1 MSIGLVLEGGAMR
14 GLYTA
19 GVLDVFL
26 DNNIKVDGIIGVS
39 AGVLFGV
46 NYLSKQKGRG
56 IRYNKKFAKDK
67 RYMGIRSF
75 LTTGNIINKDFD
87 QNINII
93 NDYHYKVKNIIND
106 FNTTEYIL
114 FLKALFTSSN
124 LNSCSTKI
132 SSLDKFLISEY
143 STIIFITDSTIVN
156 IITKDEIISEQII
169 NNAKKYKFQKIY
181 SENNFL
187 PYNIFEYN

>member
-1 MSIGLVLEGGAMR
+1 M
-14 GLYTA
+14 
-19 GVLDVFL
+19 
-26 DNNIKVDGIIGVS
+26 
-39 AGVLFGV
+39 
-46 NYLSKQKGRG
+46 
-56 IRYNKKFAKDK
+56 
-67 RYMGIRSF
+67 
-75 LTTGNIINKDFD
+75 
-87 QNINII
+87 
-93 NDYHYKVKNIIND
+93 KNIIND

-169 NNAKKYKFQKIY
+169 NNAKSINFKKYILKIIFCLIIY
-181 SENNFL
+181 L
-187 PYNIFEYN
+187 NIINHIIFY

>member
-1 MSIGLVLEGGAMR
+1 MYTYLTFSIPNEFNNFFLKIIKDTNLEEQVVAFED
-14 GLYTA
+14 
-19 GVLDVFL
+19 LD
-26 DNNIKVDGIIGVS
+26 
-39 AGVLFGV
+39 
-46 NYLSKQKGRG
+46 
-56 IRYNKKFAKDK
+56 
-67 RYMGIRSF
+67 
-75 LTTGNIINKDFD
+75 IINKDFD

>member
-1 MSIGLVLEGGAMR
+1 
-14 GLYTA
+14 
-19 GVLDVFL
+19 
-26 DNNIKVDGIIGVS
+26 
-39 AGVLFGV
+39 
-46 NYLSKQKGRG
+46 
-56 IRYNKKFAKDK
+56 
-67 RYMGIRSF
+67 
-75 LTTGNIINKDFD
+75 
-87 QNINII
+87 
-93 NDYHYKVKNIIND
+93 VKNIIND